1 LGSIYEALYLRLLT
15 PAYAAIG
22 ADICQHHPY
31 LATQLWFSGLTV
43 GRIVLRKTKIIN
55 FILSSIGQADI
66 APNIPTA
73 LSGAVSVNFNETAQ
87 IINSAYLHNSIIC
100 KL

>member
-1 LGSIYEALYLRLLT
+1 MHQRIPIAVKIINQPTT

-22 ADICQHHPY
+22 ADICQHRPY

-43 GRIVLRKTKIIN
+43 GRIVNRKTKNIN
-55 FILSSIGQADI
+55 FILSTIGRADI

-73 LSGAVSVNFNETAQ
+73 LSGAVMRQAF
-87 IINSAYLHNSIIC
+87 
-100 KL
+100 